1 MDMVDQIIEKVNTVF
16 DKSSLEAIARET
28 GFIKRERVIKAHDFL
43 FHHLFVGLEHEPNG
57 LSDIVLEYDK
67 ANMLITKQGL
77 HKRYTQE
84 ACDFFHRVLEKL
96 IHFSTEDHSVL
107 KLVPFIKGIKTTDS
121 STINLNKQLAPLFP
135 GLRNHG
141 ATVKLQAMMNTVTHQ
156 VNLLEIRPARE
167 SDQSYRVYL
176 NHIEK
181 GELSINDLGYF
192 CIDSFKEIEKKEAFY
207 LSRYLKGTNI
217 YQADSQAEQKKIDL
231 PTLLETT
238 KSHRI
243 ELDILL
249 SQSKFKSRLVA
260 LRLPPQAYKKRLKN
274 LQEKQRK
281 NGHSIN
287 KSSVLD
293 KWTIFVT
300 NLPSSVDG
308 NTLLILYSLRWQ
320 IELFFKMAK
329 TFLNLRKINH
339 TNSYRALINLYVSL
353 IAITLL
359 SLTSMTIK
367 HKEISFYKAGK
378 LLKKY
383 IREFIRR
390 ISHKSNAISWF
401 AHKIRKFALKET
413 RLSRPSTRR
422 QLAGAP
428 VF

>member
-1 MDMVDQIIEKVNTVF
+1 MDIVNQIIEKVNTVF

-28 GFIKRERVIKAHDFL
+28 GFIKRERVIKAQDFL
-43 FHHLFVGLEHEPNG
+43 LYHLFVGLEYEPNG
-57 LSDIVLEYDK
+57 LNDLLLEYDK
-67 ANMLITKQGL
+67 ANILITKQGL

-84 ACDFFHRVLEKL
+84 ACDFFQRVLEKL
-96 IHFSTEDHSVL
+96 IHFSTEHHSVL
-107 KLVPFIKGIKTTDS
+107 KTIPFIKNIKTTDS
-121 STINLNKQLAPLFP
+121 STINLNKHLAPLFP

-141 ATVKLQAMMNTVTHQ
+141 ATVKLQAVMNTVTHQ
-156 VNLLEIRPARE
+156 MSSLEIRPARE
-167 SDQSYRVYL
+167 SDQSYRAYL

-192 CIDSFKEIEKKEAFY
+192 CIDSFKEIEKKEALF

-217 YQADSQAEQKKIDL
+217 YHADSQEQGAIDL
-231 PTLLETT
+231 PALLEKT

-243 ELDILL
+243 ELNVLL
-249 SQSKFKSRLVA
+249 SQSKFKCRLVA

-293 KWTIFVT
+293 KWTLFVT
-300 NLPSSVDG
+300 NLPLSVNGD
-308 NTLLILYSLRWQ
+308 TLLILYSLRWQ
-320 IELFFKMAK
+320 IELLFKMAK

-339 TNSYRALINLYVSL
+339 TNSYRALISLYVSL
-353 IAITLL
+353 IATTLL
-359 SLTSMTIK
+359 GLTSMTIK

-383 IREFIRR
+383 IRDFFER
-390 ISHKSNAISWF
+390 IINKSDAISWF
-401 AHKIRKFALKET
+401 ALKLTKFALKET

-428 VF
+428 GF